1 MDTNAIT
8 NAYTAQAQSAAESA
22 SASKAKNTSKVA
34 KPAGQKEVGKPQ
46 LSEKAQKY
54 YNQLRKK
61 FSHMDFILV
70 SSDKKEEVQANASK
84 YAGNSSLVVLID
96 EDKIEKMAEDE
107 AYREK
112 YEGIL
117 RGATTQMNQMKQSLG
132 KNADSVKTIGMSFDE
147 KGTASFF
154 AVVDKSLAS
163 QKKRIEKKAEQR
175 AEEKK
180 KAQRKAE
187 QKRAEERRQE
197 GVGKAGEGSG
207 DTVTVTASSWDELL
221 KKINDTI
228 AMARADSIRS
238 ERETWVGQRFDSAI

>member
-8 NAYTAQAQSAAESA
+8 NAYTAQATAESA
-22 SASKAKNTSKVA
+22 SASKAKNTSKVT
-34 KPAGQKEVGKPQ
+34 KPAGQKEVGSPQ

-61 FSHMDFILV
+61 FSNMDFILV

-84 YAGNSSLVVLID
+84 YAGNSALVVLID

-107 AYREK
+107 AYRAK

-117 RGATTQMNQMKQSLG
+117 RGATTQMAQMKQSLG
-132 KNADSVKTIGMSFDE
+132 KNADSVKTIGMSFNE
-147 KGTASFF
+147 KGVASFF

-163 QKKRIEKKAEQR
+163 QKKRIEKKAEQK
-175 AEEKK
+175 AEDKK
-180 KAQRKAE
+180 KAERKAE
-187 QKRAEERRQE
+187 QKRAEEKRKD
-197 GVGKAGEGSG
+197 GVEKTGGDSE

-221 KKINDTI
+221 KKINDTST
-228 AMARADSIRS
+228 MARADSLRT
-238 ERETWVGQRFDSAI
+238 EQETWVGQRFDSAI

>member
-117 RGATTQMNQMKQSLG
+117 RGAATQMNQMKQSLG

-197 GVGKAGEGSG
+197 GAGKAGEGSG

>member
-8 NAYTAQAQSAAESA
+8 NAYTAQATAESA
-22 SASKAKNTSKVA
+22 SASKAKNTSKVT
-34 KPAGQKEVGKPQ
+34 KPAGQKEVGSPQ

-61 FSHMDFILV
+61 FSNMDFILV

-84 YAGNSSLVVLID
+84 YAGNSALVVLID

-107 AYREK
+107 AYRAK

-117 RGATTQMNQMKQSLG
+117 RGATTQMAQMKQSLG
-132 KNADSVKTIGMSFDE
+132 KNADSVKTIGMSFNE
-147 KGTASFF
+147 KGVASFF

-163 QKKRIEKKAEQR
+163 QKKRIEKKAEQK
-175 AEEKK
+175 AEDKK
-180 KAQRKAE
+180 KAERKAE
-187 QKRAEERRQE
+187 QKRAEEKRKD
-197 GVGKAGEGSG
+197 GVEKTGGDSE

-228 AMARADSIRS
+228 TMARADSLRT
-238 ERETWVGQRFDSAI
+238 EHETWVGQRFDSAI

>member
-1 MDTNAIT
+1 MATNGIA
-8 NAYTAQAQSAAESA
+8 NAYTAQAQATAAESA
-22 SASKAKNTSKVA
+22 SKAKSTNKTA

-61 FSHMDFILV
+61 FSNMDFILV

-132 KNADSVKTIGMSFDE
+132 KNAGSVKTIGMSFDE
-147 KGTASFF
+147 KGMASFF

-163 QKKRIEKKAEQR
+163 QKKRIEKKAAQKAEDQKKAERKAEKKR
-175 AEEKK
+175 AEEK
-180 KAQRKAE
+180 RKDGVE
-187 QKRAEERRQE
+187 QSAKESE
-197 GVGKAGEGSG
+197 G
-207 DTVTVTASSWDELL
+207 DTVTITASSWDELL
-221 KKINDTI
+221 QKINETV
-228 AMARADSIRS
+228 AMGRS
-238 ERETWVGQRFDSAI
+238 DMIQSQAETYVGQQFDYTI

>member
-8 NAYTAQAQSAAESA
+8 NAYTAQAAAESA
-22 SASKAKNTSKVA
+22 SASKTKNTSKVT
-34 KPAGQKEVGKPQ
+34 KPAGQKEVGSPQ

-61 FSHMDFILV
+61 FSNMDFILV

-84 YAGNSSLVVLID
+84 YAGNSALVVLID

-107 AYREK
+107 AYRAK

-117 RGATTQMNQMKQSLG
+117 RGATTQMAQMKQSLG
-132 KNADSVKTIGMSFDE
+132 KNADSVKTIGMSFNE
-147 KGTASFF
+147 KGVASFF

-163 QKKRIEKKAEQR
+163 QKKRIEKKAEQKR
-175 AEEKK
+175 AEEK
-180 KAQRKAE
+180 RKD
-187 QKRAEERRQE
+187 
-197 GVGKAGEGSG
+197 GVEKAGGDAE
-207 DTVTVTASSWDELL
+207 DTVTVTAGSWDELL

-228 AMARADSIRS
+228 TMARADSLRT
-238 ERETWVGQRFDSAI
+238 EQETWVGQRFDSAI

>member
-1 MDTNAIT
+1 MDTNGIA
-8 NAYTAQAQSAAESA
+8 NAYTAQAQAAAESA
-22 SASKAKNTSKVA
+22 SKAKSTGKAS

-61 FSHMDFILV
+61 FSNMDFILV

-132 KNADSVKTIGMSFDE
+132 KNAGSVKTIGMSFDE
-147 KGTASFF
+147 KGMASFF

-163 QKKRIEKKAEQR
+163 QKKRIEKKAAQK
-175 AEEKK
+175 AEDKK
-180 KAQRKAE
+180 KAE
-187 QKRAEERRQE
+187 QKAEKKRIEEKQKDS
-197 GVGKAGEGSG
+197 VGKPAKESEG

-228 AMARADSIRS
+228 AMARTDSVRTQ
-238 ERETWVGQRFDSAI
+238 EETWVGQRFDSAI